1 MISFGINN
9 KRAAYED
16 VLLRNKGA
24 PEKVLTTGVGLNY
37 FYRIADTLISSFS
50 LVD

>member
-9 KRAAYED
+9 KRAAYVD
-16 VLLRNKGA
+16 VLGA
-24 PEKVLTTGVGLNY
+24 PEKMLTTGVGLNY
-37 FYRIADTLISSFS
+37 LYRIADTLISSFS